1 MSEAS
6 ARHRASAS
14 EPMADGSGAQP
25 QGKRGVSEAALTVE
39 GLHGGYTRA
48 PVLRDVT
55 VEVGAGEIVACFG
68 RNGAGKTTLLRGI
81 CGALPVCSGSVRLAG
96 RAVERAPIWK
106 RTRLGL
112 AHVPEGRHVFKPLT
126 VRENLE
132 AGALGSAHPPAIE
145 EIYELFPRLGER
157 QSQRAGTLSGG
168 EQQMLVIGRAL
179 MSSPTVMLIDEMSA
193 GLAPVLTDRLV
204 EGLTRIRGRGVGI
217 LLVEQ
222 APHLVAEVIDRAY
235 LLEQGRVVGSGTLAE
250 LGGPAAIADLYLGV
264 RVSR

>member
-1 MSEAS
+1 MN
-6 ARHRASAS
+6 
-14 EPMADGSGAQP
+14 
-25 QGKRGVSEAALTVE
+25 AALAVQ
-39 GLHGGYTRA
+39 GLTGGYTRA
-48 PVLRDVT
+48 PILRDVA
-55 VEVGAGEIVACFG
+55 VDVHPGEIVACFG

-81 CGALPVCSGSVRLAG
+81 CGALPVCSGSIKLAG
-96 RAVERAPIWK
+96 RNIERAPIWT

-132 AGALGSAHPPAIE
+132 AGALGTKHPPSLS

-204 EGLTRIRGRGVGI
+204 DGLARIRERGVGI

-222 APHLVAEVIDRAY
+222 APHLVADVIDRAY
-235 LLEQGRVVGSGTLAE
+235 LLEQGRVVGSGTLDE
-250 LGGPAAIADLYLGV
+250 LGGSAAIADLYLGV
-264 RVSR
+264 H